1 VALKIKGG
9 TKKMK
14 ILKFN
19 GQLIDIMGEKDA
31 RANWETALG
40 LKAYSGHQNTEE
52 GITLMEVVD
61 ESKAQKY
68 LDHPQVEVLTPE
80 QADTLVADKMDKV
93 TYKVTSEGIMG
104 ANLNKKVTDGIL
116 DVDAMKSEWNEQQEL
131 EYLYNQ
137 GISGIKKSEF
147 KAKRFKVEEKTLSK
161 S

>member
-1 VALKIKGG
+1 
-9 TKKMK
+9 MK

-40 LKAYSGHQNTEE
+40 LKAYSGHQNIEE
-52 GITLMEVVD
+52 GIT
-61 ESKAQKY
+61 Y